1 MSAHI
6 ESSGQLYEIC
16 KVLTCLHRRNSSS
29 EYTTRAH
36 NYHTTVKGYLP
47 KSLRPKINMAR
58 RERTPLQALFRT
70 QPIAVLLLCLACCSH
85 IVSSR
90 PLREQLSQDEA
101 LAPKSTLLNNG
112 AAETDNAPQPLTAAH
127 QEARRLSNG
136 ANKNHR
142 VLQPKRDVRNVG
154 SSGVDNIPKYI
165 RELYNNLTQRTAT
178 GILQQKTTRA
188 NTVRSLEAVVNNGES
203 LSLFLCLCVC
213 HLNLV
218 FIVIIAAAMFDLNPT
233 ILDANC
239 AKAHYI
245 NSSNIYSSLS
255 HAWLQVPAS

>member
-1 MSAHI
+1 
-6 ESSGQLYEIC
+6 
-16 KVLTCLHRRNSSS
+16 
-29 EYTTRAH
+29 
-36 NYHTTVKGYLP
+36 
-47 KSLRPKINMAR
+47 MAR

-203 LSLFLCLCVC
+203 LSLFLCLCLCVS
-213 HLNLV
+213 
-218 FIVIIAAAMFDLNPT
+218 FKSRIIAAAMFDLNPT
-233 ILDANC
+233 ILDANS

-245 NSSNIYSSLS
+245 YSCTVYSSLS
-255 HAWLQVPAS
+255 HAWLQVPASQLANVHAAARSPW